1 MAWKCLSPHQ
11 ALQQFHTW
19 CFTLRN
25 IFWPLIKT
33 GMTTT
38 ASSMGYL
45 PKKQRRSFVMDLMG
59 YLVFVPTEKLSVF
72 CNLVK
77 GHLQAGVLKPWTHS
91 NKHRKG
97 MIGQLQQHSKF
108 PHCAMNKEGATEC
121 KNVMHW
127 YPWSWDGTDLA
138 MISLSRVIAIMRGIQ
153 CTLKHWFVQH
163 LDLENPHYHC
173 NKGW

>member
-91 NKHRKG
+91 NKHR
-97 MIGQLQQHSKF
+97 IRHDWSASAAQQISTLCH
-108 PHCAMNKEGATEC
+108 EQRGG
-121 KNVMHW
+121 HW
-127 YPWSWDGTDLA
+127 MQKCDALVPLVLGWDWPSYDIFEPCYCYNERHTMYFKALVCRTSRFGKSR
-138 MISLSRVIAIMRGIQ
+138 ISL
-153 CTLKHWFVQH
+153 
-163 LDLENPHYHC
+163 
-173 NKGW
+173 